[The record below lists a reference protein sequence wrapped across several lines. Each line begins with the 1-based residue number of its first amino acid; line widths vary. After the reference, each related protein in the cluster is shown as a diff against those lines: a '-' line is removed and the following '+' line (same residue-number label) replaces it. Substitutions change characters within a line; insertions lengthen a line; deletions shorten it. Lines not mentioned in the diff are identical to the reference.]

1 MLAGLVFPDLF
12 GEGIVDLRE
21 SFYAHRVWFFVLGFF
36 VILVSIC
43 KGVVLY
49 GELLHPTD
57 LAFHAFFG
65 TIFLVGALTRREWC
79 HKALVVFGM
88 ASFIF
93 YIVIVFARLH

>member
-1 MLAGLVFPDLF
+1 MIFA
-12 GEGIVDLRE
+12 
-21 SFYAHRVWFFVLGFF
+21 LGFF
-36 VILVSIC
+36 VILVSVG

-65 TIFLVGALTRREWC
+65 AIFLVGALTRRESC
-79 HKALVVFGM
+79 HKALVVLGM
-88 ASFIF
+88 ASFIL